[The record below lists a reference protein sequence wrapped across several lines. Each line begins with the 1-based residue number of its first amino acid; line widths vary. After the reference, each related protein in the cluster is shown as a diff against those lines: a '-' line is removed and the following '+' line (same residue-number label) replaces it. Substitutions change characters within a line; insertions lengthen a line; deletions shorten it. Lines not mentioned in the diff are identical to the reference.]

1 MVKFPNVNDIA
12 WGKIREV
19 RVSNGPGK
27 GAYSFEFDLNGRKQK
42 MTIAIDGNTTSYTL
56 STEDGSPLLHGIQ
69 NGREF
74 RVIDFSSKPSLKG
87 ANRLK
92 KFWKMRKN

>member
-19 RVSNGPGK
+19 RVSTGPGK
-27 GAYSFEFDLNGRKQK
+27 DAYSFEFNLNGRKQK
-42 MTIAIDGNTTSYTL
+42 MTIAIDGSTTAYTL
-56 STEDGSPLLHGIQ
+56 STEDGNPLLHGIQ
-69 NGREF
+69 KGKEF
-74 RVIDFSSKPSLKG
+74 KVIDFSSKPSVKG
-87 ANRLK
+87 TGKLK